1 MFNLYKPLASA
12 GFGGTVA
19 SKTGVFAALRN
30 VSFLGHLQPNEGAV
44 VDYKRLGRGPAS
56 GKGKTSGR
64 GQKGQKARGKV
75 PKYFEGGQTPFY
87 KRFPIIGF
95 RRPHRKVYHGL
106 NLERIQTF
114 WDNGRIPLKAGE
126 TLDIRTMR
134 ECGLITGSLK
144 DGVKLL
150 GNGKEEYSVPL
161 NVEASKATLSSIST
175 IEKAEQTYTSVY
187 HTKLGLRAHVF
198 PETFL
203 LKKGYLPMQAR
214 PTHRRDIEYYS
225 NAQKKGYLLR
235 DKSTLLDFMGAGT
248 VARKNVRKSEL
259 ARALEGASTKTHKDF
274 SEHRVVRLS
283 DL

>member
-1 MFNLYKPLASA
+1 MFNLYKSLTSA
-12 GFGGTVA
+12 GLGGTVTT
-19 SKTGVFAALRN
+19 KTGVFTALRY

-44 VDYKRLGRGPAS
+44 VGYKRLGRGPAS

-75 PKYFEGGQTPFY
+75 PKYFEGGQTPYY

-95 RRPHRKVYHGL
+95 RRPHKKVYHGV

-114 WDNGRIPLKAGE
+114 WENGRIPLKAGE
-126 TLDIRTMR
+126 TLDIKTMR

-150 GNGKEEYSVPL
+150 GNGKEEYTVPL
-161 NVEASKATLSSIST
+161 NVEASKATLSAIST
-175 IEKAEQTYTSVY
+175 IEKLEQKYTSVY

-203 LKKGYLPMQAR
+203 LKKGYLPLQAR
-214 PTHRRDIEYYS
+214 PTHRRDVEYYS
-225 NAQKKGYLLR
+225 SAEKKGYLLEDR
-235 DKSTLLDFMGAGT
+235 STLLDFMGAET
-248 VARKNVRKSEL
+248 ISKKNVRQSAL
-259 ARALEGASTKTHKDF
+259 ARAMEGASTKTHKDY
-274 SEHRVVRLS
+274 SEHRIVSLA